1 MRRLG
6 KAGGNPVVELQTNFG
21 GGKTHSMLALWH
33 LAGPQEP
40 RSLPGVE
47 ALMAASGVNE
57 LPRQIHRAA
66 LVGTAMSAAETVT
79 KPDGTVVRTLWGEL
93 AWQLGGRDAFD
104 LVASSDEQ
112 GVSPGSA
119 LLKDLFDLHAP
130 AVVLIDE
137 WVAYFRGLYGVQ
149 GLPAGSFETNLTFAQ
164 ALTEAARAA
173 DRTLLVASLPA
184 SQIEIGGE
192 GGQAALDRLK
202 NTFSRLESPWQPA
215 TADESFEI
223 VRRRLFEPI
232 DADKA
237 ADRDAVIRAFA
248 ELYRNNPGEFP
259 QGCAEGEYRR
269 RMEAAYPIHPE
280 LFERLYND
288 WGSLDRFQRTRG
300 VLKLMASVTQTLWE
314 REDRSLLILPANIPL
329 DAGAVEAQFVSYLQP
344 GWSAVLGKDVDGPSS
359 EALAI
364 DQQAPNL
371 GRHSAARRVARTLF
385 VGSAPTV
392 GNANPGID
400 DRRVRLGCAQPGDA
414 VAVFNDALSRLAN
427 RATFLY
433 QDGSRYW
440 FATQA
445 SVARVAEDRAAND
458 DPDEVDAAIVVR
470 LADARKDR
478 GDFARVHVAPATSAE
493 VADEPEAALVI
504 LGPQYPHDSRAEE
517 SRALAAAEETLQ
529 RRGTGLRV
537 YRNAVV
543 FLAPDRQRLDE
554 LRQAMRQLRAWT
566 SVVADADP
574 KRLVLNLDGHQ
585 TRTAETRMA
594 EAERTVASRLLET
607 WVWLLDPDQPDRTT
621 PGIEWRKTRIQ
632 GQEPLASRA
641 ARKLVADERL
651 LVKMGAT
658 RLKMELDK
666 GLWGEADHLSTKQL
680 WDYLASYLYLARL
693 RDRSV
698 LEGAVNLGLS
708 QLVCD
713 QFAFAERL
721 DDATGR
727 YEGLRAGGSGCVV
740 LDSLS
745 ILVKPDAARRQLSVP
760 TVGSGG
766 GFDAGGTRGGGD
778 QHPEHPFAPTAPALK
793 RRFFGTVEFTGDRL
807 MRDVGKVW
815 EEVLRHLADTP
826 GAKMKITLEIDAAGP
841 AGFDD
846 ATRRTVGENARTLRF
861 RNSEFTEG

>member
-1 MRRLG
+1 M
-6 KAGGNPVVELQTNFG
+6 
-21 GGKTHSMLALWH
+21 
-33 LAGPQEP
+33 
-40 RSLPGVE
+40 
-47 ALMAASGVNE
+47 
-57 LPRQIHRAA
+57 
-66 LVGTAMSAAETVT
+66 
-79 KPDGTVVRTLWGEL
+79 WGEL
-93 AWQLGGRDAFD
+93 AWQLGGRDAYD

-119 LLKDLFDLHAP
+119 LLKDLLDLHAP

-137 WVAYFRGLYGVQ
+137 WVAYFRGLYGVP

-173 DRTLLVASLPA
+173 DRALLVASLPA

-232 DADKA
+232 GADKA

-248 ELYRNNPGEFP
+248 DLYRNNQGEFP

-300 VLKLMASVTQTLWE
+300 VLKLMASVVQTLWE

-458 DPDEVDAAIVVR
+458 DPDEVDAAIVLR
-470 LADARKDR
+470 LAEARKDR
-478 GDFARVHVAPATSAE
+478 GDFARVHVAPASSAE

-554 LRQAMRQLRAWT
+554 LRQAMRQLRAWS

-574 KRLVLNLDGHQ
+574 RNPSGVVLNLDGHQ
-585 TRTAETRMA
+585 TRTARDSA
-594 EAERTVASRLLET
+594 GRRRANGSVAPAGD
-607 WVWLLDPDQPDRTT
+607 V
-621 PGIEWRKTRIQ
+621 GV
-632 GQEPLASRA
+632 A
-641 ARKLVADERL
+641 ARPRSA
-651 LVKMGAT
+651 GSH
-658 RLKMELDK
+658 
-666 GLWGEADHLSTKQL
+666 EA
-680 WDYLASYLYLARL
+680 
-693 RDRSV
+693 RDRV
-698 LEGAVNLGLS
+698 AQDPHPGAGS
-708 QLVCD
+708 ARIAC
-713 QFAFAERL
+713 
-721 DDATGR
+721 
-727 YEGLRAGGSGCVV
+727 RAQ
-740 LDSLS
+740 
-745 ILVKPDAARRQLSVP
+745 ARR
-760 TVGSGG
+760 
-766 GFDAGGTRGGGD
+766 R
-778 QHPEHPFAPTAPALK
+778 PTAAGQDGRHQSQDGAGQGAL
-793 RRFFGTVEFTGDRL
+793 G
-807 MRDVGKVW
+807 
-815 EEVLRHLADTP
+815 
-826 GAKMKITLEIDAAGP
+826 
-841 AGFDD
+841 
-846 ATRRTVGENARTLRF
+846 
-861 RNSEFTEG
+861 